1 VRREDILRALG
12 ELASVL
18 RERNVTGEIYIVG
31 GAAIAVA
38 YSSDRETDDVDAV
51 FRPKEEVRAAA
62 LTGAPAEVRR
72 TSAGTR

>member
-1 VRREDILRALG
+1 
-12 ELASVL
+12 
-18 RERNVTGEIYIVG
+18 VTGEIYIVG